1 MSAAAGAAATAVAT
15 GAAEGGAATTAAAG
29 STAAAGTTATAAGL
43 AFTIQP
49 RLIAAGVLLVAI
61 PWRAGGADEDRQLGD
76 AAAIPV
82 AATPRRRRGLRRA
95 AGRRAPD
102 LRVRPLRYL
111 CRRRPASSSDDSG
124 DFEMD
129 DTGRRRRIM
138 HGDL

>member
-61 PWRAGGADEDRQLGD
+61 PW
-76 AAAIPV
+76 
-82 AATPRRRRGLRRA
+82 
-95 AGRRAPD
+95 
-102 LRVRPLRYL
+102 YL